1 VTCYVLGELA
11 LKEFCR
17 RQCEILNIDSADWC
31 DNATQVRSRLVREDL
46 PVMIEVGRRETQEK
60 FKFSR
65 MVSPLSKV
73 PDLVAVSCQALAK
86 ANEREGRGAVLWPRC
101 LYVQP

>member
-1 VTCYVLGELA
+1 
-11 LKEFCR
+11 
-17 RQCEILNIDSADWC
+17 
-31 DNATQVRSRLVREDL
+31 
-46 PVMIEVGRRETQEK
+46 MIEVGRRETQEK